1 MSQRVWTNNEASAH
15 RGLYTNTN
23 NQSTIDTSN
32 VPATQAKSYAI
43 LTMIISFP
51 INGQAILIDAIDNTT
66 IKEYLRSPKSLA
78 PKLSISLPESST
90 AVSQSISTKQA
101 TAQYF
106 VSNQGAITINKLQTT
121 VRPLINPPQSL
132 IFLNVSPFVPHEYI
146 EKYLTNINIRMTPKL
161 ILLSRC
167 TGSRLYSHN
176 EFW

>member
-15 RGLYTNTN
+15 RGLYTDIN
-23 NQSTIDTSN
+23 NQSTIDESN

-43 LTMIISFP
+43 LTMIIFFP

-66 IKEYLRSPKSLA
+66 IKEYSLSPKSLA
-78 PKLSISLPESST
+78 PKLSVSLPESPM

-101 TAQYF
+101 TAQDF
-106 VSNQGAITINKLQTT
+106 VTNQSAITINKVQTT
-121 VRPLINPPQSL
+121 IRPLINPSQSL
-132 IFLNVSPFVPHEYI
+132 IFLNVSPSVPHEYI

-161 ILLSRC
+161 TFLSRC